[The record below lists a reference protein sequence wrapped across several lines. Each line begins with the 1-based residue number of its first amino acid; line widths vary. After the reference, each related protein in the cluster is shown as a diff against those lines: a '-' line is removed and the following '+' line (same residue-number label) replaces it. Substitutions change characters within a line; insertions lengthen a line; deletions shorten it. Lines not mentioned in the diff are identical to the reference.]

1 VIAGKN
7 WDNKILRDL
16 VNINYGKSPA
26 NILSSEGNYPVVGTG
41 GIERL
46 GKDFLYDGDSIILGR
61 KGTIDRVCFIT
72 GRFWTIDTAYYLSDF
87 RETFPQWLFYFLQ
100 TIDLRQMNE
109 ATGVPSLSRE
119 ILYKIKVKTPPTPE
133 KEKIAEIL
141 STIDRAIAQTEAII
155 AKQQRIKTGLMQDL
169 LTKGIDE
176 NGNIRSEATHQF
188 KDSAIGRI
196 PVEWDIQGL
205 ASLLENIYQGWSPD
219 CESDSASEDEWGVL
233 KTTSVT
239 WDGYDSQ
246 ENKKL
251 PNFLKPRPSLEI
263 KKGDVLITRA
273 GPNSRV
279 GVICYVYE
287 TLSKK
292 ILSDKIYKLK
302 FNENLEPRFFVYS
315 LSGSAS
321 QQYLS
326 TLKTGMAESQTNISQ
341 EIVKKVL
348 TVIPSDQEQIA
359 IANLLDENL
368 QSYQEHLLIKNKL
381 YLIKTGLMQ
390 DLLTGK
396 VRVTNLLKER
406 EPTSP

>member
-1 VIAGKN
+1 MIAGKN

-133 KEKIAEIL
+133 QEKIAEIL

-176 NGNIRSEATHQF
+176 NGNIRSEATHKF

-196 PVEWDIQGL
+196 PVEWEVETIGKI
-205 ASLLENIYQGWSPD
+205 ASLQRGHDIREVEFIAGDYPVIASSGVIGFHNIKT
-219 CESDSASEDEWGVL
+219 SDSPNVVVGRKGSIGNVYYLDVDFWAHD
-233 KTTSVT
+233 TSLYVT
-239 WDGYDSQ
+239 
-246 ENKKL
+246 
-251 PNFLKPRPSLEI
+251 NFFGNNQKYIYYLFLYLELERFGTKSGSPSLNRNDIHPLKISLPKPMEQERI
-263 KKGDVLITRA
+263 SKM
-273 GPNSRV
+273 
-279 GVICYVYE
+279 
-287 TLSKK
+287 LSHFDTS
-292 ILSDKIYKLK
+292 ISNLK
-302 FNENLEPRFFVYS
+302 
-315 LSGSAS
+315 SG
-321 QQYLS
+321 L
-326 TLKTGMAESQTNISQ
+326 
-341 EIVKKVL
+341 
-348 TVIPSDQEQIA
+348 
-359 IANLLDENL
+359 
-368 QSYQEHLLIKNKL
+368 NKL
-381 YLIKTGLMQ
+381 QHQKNGLMQ

>member
-1 VIAGKN
+1 MIAGKN

-133 KEKIAEIL
+133 QEKIAEIL